1 MYNIS
6 GFGFGAGAA
15 EENFDLGN
23 KDILFKLRNILRYN
37 FYQALSLCTK
47 LTTSESDRPAS

>member
-6 GFGFGAGAA
+6 GLGFGAGAA